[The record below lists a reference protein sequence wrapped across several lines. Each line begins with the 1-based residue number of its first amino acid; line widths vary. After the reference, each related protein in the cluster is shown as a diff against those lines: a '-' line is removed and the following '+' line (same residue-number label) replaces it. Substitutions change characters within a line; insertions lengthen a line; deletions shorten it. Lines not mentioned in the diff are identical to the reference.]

1 MLWVLSDI
9 VLPLIAACLLGL
21 FIGWLLWRWRRSR
34 IDANGISALRRSS
47 ARYKADAE
55 RLQQSNLELTD
66 RLQAASGASSGG
78 SAGAKRKL
86 EQLSEELR
94 QSRREVADLKSSA
107 ADKTKPDQSS
117 PGQSGLG
124 RPTATSVHSQQD
136 QSLVR
141 EIEARD
147 EMIETLKKSLA
158 QYGEREDATSL
169 LADVALRDRKIEA
182 LEGLVD
188 SMRRNQR

>member
-66 RLQAASGASSGG
+66 RLQAASSASGG
-78 SAGAKRKL
+78 TASAKRKV

-94 QSRREVADLKSSA
+94 QSRREVADLKSNAGGKS
-107 ADKTKPDQSS
+107 KLDQSNPS
-117 PGQSGLG
+117 QTDLG
-124 RPTATSVHSQQD
+124 KRTATSVHSQQD
-136 QSLVR
+136 VSLVR

-147 EMIETLKKSLA
+147 EMIETLKQSLA
-158 QYGEREDATSL
+158 QYGERGDATSL

-188 SMRRNQR
+188 SMRRTQR

>member
-9 VLPLIAACLLGL
+9 VLPLIAASLLGL
-21 FIGWLLWRWRRSR
+21 FVGWLLWRWRRSR

-66 RLQAASGASSGG
+66 RLQAASGAG
-78 SAGAKRKL
+78 SAGAKRKV

-94 QSRREVADLKSSA
+94 QSRREVANLKSNA
-107 ADKTKPDQSS
+107 AGNST
-117 PGQSGLG
+117 PGQSDLGL
-124 RPTATSVHSQQD
+124 PKSQSGQSQPD
-136 QSLVR
+136 QSLVH
-141 EIEARD
+141 EIKARD

-188 SMRRNQR
+188 SMRRTQN